1 MRGLPGRLHGPGGH
15 ATLDP
20 ATGDEAR
27 LTRGPEINGQTPV
40 PGPHAPEI
48 VRQTIRD
55 VAGAWTGPPVIVQI
69 NGPAGGRWLLGDG
82 TPIVTIS
89 SDPLC
94 YVRHVTARASGATEA
109 E

>member
-1 MRGLPGRLHGPGGH
+1 
-15 ATLDP
+15 
-20 ATGDEAR
+20 
-27 LTRGPEINGQTPV
+27 
-40 PGPHAPEI
+40 
-48 VRQTIRD
+48 
-55 VAGAWTGPPVIVQI
+55 VIVQI

-94 YVRHVTARASGATEA
+94 YVRHVTARASGTAEA

>member
-1 MRGLPGRLHGPGGH
+1 
-15 ATLDP
+15 
-20 ATGDEAR
+20 
-27 LTRGPEINGQTPV
+27 
-40 PGPHAPEI
+40 
-48 VRQTIRD
+48 
-55 VAGAWTGPPVIVQI
+55 VIVQI